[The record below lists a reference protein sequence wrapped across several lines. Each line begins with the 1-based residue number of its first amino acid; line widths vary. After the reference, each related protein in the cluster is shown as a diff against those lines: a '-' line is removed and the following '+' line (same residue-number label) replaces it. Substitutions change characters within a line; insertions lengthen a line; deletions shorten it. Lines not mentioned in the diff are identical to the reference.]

1 HSRPLIDYITLMDIY
16 QGCANAAPANAGAP
30 LNFLN
35 PNGAGRCASLH
46 AKGLLQSTAT
56 VDQATEAQKIIN
68 DFGILPEQNL
78 VQPGY
83 WFGSVSG
90 SIAVTYANPYSRAS
104 VVGNLCNY
112 SFAVTDPATGHP
124 IAPNGTAALATAE
137 AQLFG
142 TSNGIPPS
150 GIIS

>member
-1 HSRPLIDYITLMDIY
+1 TERLIDGVAVGEPNVNPIYLPVFVIQQGSNPPLIRHSRPLIDYITLMDVY
-16 QGCANAAPANAGAP
+16 QGCANAAPANASAP

-35 PNGAGRCASLH
+35 PNGAGRCTSLH

-56 VDQATEAQKIIN
+56 ADQATEAQKIIN

-83 WFGSVSG
+83 WFGSVSR
-90 SIAVTYANPYSRAS
+90 SIAVTYANTYSRAS

-112 SFAVTDPATGHP
+112 SFAVT
-124 IAPNGTAALATAE
+124 
-137 AQLFG
+137 
-142 TSNGIPPS
+142 
-150 GIIS
+150 